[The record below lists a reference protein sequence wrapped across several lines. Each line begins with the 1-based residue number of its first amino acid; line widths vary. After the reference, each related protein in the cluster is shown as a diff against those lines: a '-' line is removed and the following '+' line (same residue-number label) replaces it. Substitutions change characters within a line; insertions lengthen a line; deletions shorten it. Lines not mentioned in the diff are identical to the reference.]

1 MVIYPFRIFVSG
13 EALSDESLDSAIL
26 RTVLYADVFDFAL
39 TVSELHR
46 FLMYHTT
53 VPLAEIE
60 RALGSS
66 PVMQDEL
73 TRSGDLV
80 ALKTRDALFGVR
92 HEREAVAGE
101 LWPLARRYAAALAVL
116 PFVRMVALTG
126 ALAMRNPVSTQDD
139 LDYLIVTR
147 PGRVWLARLATVVL
161 VRAVRLTGTEI
172 CPNFVL
178 AEDSLAQHR
187 RDVYIAHEVAQAVPF
202 FGGAL
207 YDRLRAENRWTAL
220 HLPNAEGT
228 PHRGEIRGL
237 GRAGAG
243 IKRALEWVLGGKL
256 GDRIEAWEKARKV
269 RRFES
274 MPRPSDSAAR
284 VDDSQ
289 VKGHF
294 NDHGGSVLAQY
305 RRRLTAY
312 GLTEQII
319 TELAAD

>member
-1 MVIYPFRIFVSG
+1 MS
-13 EALSDESLDSAIL
+13 EELLDSAIL

-46 FLMYHTT
+46 FLMHYGA
-53 VPLAEIE
+53 VPLVEIE
-60 RALGSS
+60 RALDGS
-66 PVMQDEL
+66 PALADAL
-73 TRSGDLV
+73 ARSGDLV
-80 ALKTRDALFGVR
+80 ALKTREALFGLR
-92 HEREAVAGE
+92 REREAVAAR
-101 LWPLARRYAAALAVL
+101 LWPLARRYAAALAIL

-126 ALAMRNPVSTQDD
+126 ALAMRNPVSTDDD

-147 PGRVWLARLATVVL
+147 PGRVWLARLASVML

-178 AEDSLAQHR
+178 AEDALAQNR

-202 FGGAL
+202 FGAAL
-207 YDRLRAENRWTAL
+207 YDRLRAENRWADS
-220 HLPNAEGT
+220 HLPNAAGA
-228 PHRGEIRGL
+228 PHPGEVRGL
-237 GRAGAG
+237 GRAGVS
-243 IKRALEWVLGGKL
+243 IKRALEWALGGRL

-269 RRFES
+269 RRFEA
-274 MPRPSDSAAR
+274 MRQAESAAR

-294 NDHGGSVLAQY
+294 NDHGGNVLAQY

-312 GLTEQII
+312 GLTERTD

>member
-1 MVIYPFRIFVSG
+1 
-13 EALSDESLDSAIL
+13 LSDETLDSAIL

-46 FLMYHTT
+46 FLMHHAA
-53 VPLAEIE
+53 VPLTEIE
-60 RALGSS
+60 HALDTS
-66 PVMQDEL
+66 PALDAAL
-73 TRSGDLV
+73 IRSGDLV
-80 ALKTRDALFGVR
+80 ALQTRDSLFAVR
-92 HEREAVAGE
+92 HERETIAAQ
-101 LWPLARRYAAALAVL
+101 LWPLARRYAAALAIL

-126 ALAMRNPVSTQDD
+126 ALAMRNPVSTDDD

-161 VRAVRLTGTEI
+161 VRAVRLTGTVI

-178 AEDSLAQHR
+178 AEDALAQNR

-207 YDRLRAENRWTAL
+207 YDRLRAENRWADA
-220 HLPNAEGT
+220 HLPNAEGA
-228 PHRGEIRGL
+228 PHPGEIRGL
-237 GRAGAG
+237 GRAGSG
-243 IKRALEWVLGGKL
+243 VKRALEWMLGGKV
-256 GDRIEAWEKARKV
+256 GDRIEAWEKARKM

-274 MPRPSDSAAR
+274 MRQAESAAR

-312 GLTEQII
+312 GLTERID

>member
-1 MVIYPFRIFVSG
+1 M
-13 EALSDESLDSAIL
+13 SDELLDSAIL

-46 FLMYHTT
+46 FLMHYRA
-53 VPLAEIE
+53 VPLAEVE
-60 RALGSS
+60 RALDLS
-66 PVMQDEL
+66 PEL
-73 TRSGDLV
+73 QTVLARSGDLV
-80 ALKTRDALFGVR
+80 ALKTREALFGVR
-92 HEREAVAGE
+92 REREAMAAR
-101 LWPLARRYAAALAVL
+101 LWPLAQRYAAALAAL

-126 ALAMRNPVSTQDD
+126 ALAMRNPVSTDDD

-147 PGRVWLARLATVVL
+147 PGRVWLARLASVML

-178 AEDSLAQHR
+178 AEDALAQTR
-187 RDVYIAHEVAQAVPF
+187 RDVYIAHEVVQAVPF

-207 YDRLRAENRWTAL
+207 YERLRAENGWTDS
-220 HLPNAEGT
+220 HLPNAIGS
-228 PHRGEIRGL
+228 PHPGEVRESGW
-237 GRAGAG
+237 AGAPV
-243 IKRALEWVLGGKL
+243 KRLLEWALGGGL

-269 RRFES
+269 RRFEA
-274 MPRPSDSAAR
+274 MRQAESAAR

-294 NDHGGSVLAQY
+294 NDHGGNVLAQY
-305 RRRLTAY
+305 QRRLTAY
-312 GLTEQII
+312 GLSERID

>member
-1 MVIYPFRIFVSG
+1 M
-13 EALSDESLDSAIL
+13 SDELLDSAIL

-46 FLMYHTT
+46 FLMHYRA
-53 VPLAEIE
+53 VPLAEVE
-60 RALGSS
+60 RALDLS
-66 PVMQDEL
+66 PEL
-73 TRSGDLV
+73 QTVLARSGDLV
-80 ALKTRDALFGVR
+80 ALKTREALFGVR
-92 HEREAVAGE
+92 REREAMAAR
-101 LWPLARRYAAALAVL
+101 LWPLAQRYAAALAAL

-126 ALAMRNPVSTQDD
+126 ALAMRNPVSTDDD

-147 PGRVWLARLATVVL
+147 PGRVWLARLASVML

-178 AEDSLAQHR
+178 AEDALAQTR
-187 RDVYIAHEVAQAVPF
+187 RDVYIAHEVVQAVPF

-207 YDRLRAENRWTAL
+207 YERLRAENGWTDS
-220 HLPNAEGT
+220 HLPNAIGS
-228 PHRGEIRGL
+228 PHPGEVRESGW
-237 GRAGAG
+237 AGAPV
-243 IKRALEWVLGGKL
+243 KRLLEWALGGRL

-269 RRFES
+269 RRFEA
-274 MPRPSDSAAR
+274 MRQAESAAR

-294 NDHGGSVLAQY
+294 NDHGGNVLAQY
-305 RRRLTAY
+305 QRRLTAY
-312 GLTEQII
+312 GLSERID

>member
-1 MVIYPFRIFVSG
+1 M
-13 EALSDESLDSAIL
+13 SDQSLDSAIL

-46 FLMYHTT
+46 FLMHHSA
-53 VPLAEIE
+53 VPLAEIQ
-60 RALGSS
+60 RSLDGSPAL
-66 PVMQDEL
+66 DDAL
-73 TRSGDLV
+73 ARSGDLV
-80 ALKTRDALFGVR
+80 ALKAREALFGVR
-92 HEREAVAGE
+92 REREAVATR
-101 LWPLARRYAAALAVL
+101 LWPMARRYAAALAVL

-126 ALAMRNPVSTQDD
+126 ALAMRNPASTDDD

-147 PGRVWLARLATVVL
+147 PGRVWLARLATVIL
-161 VRAVRLTGTEI
+161 VRAVKLTGTAL

-178 AEDSLAQHR
+178 AEDALAQNR

-207 YDRLRAENRWTAL
+207 YDRLRAENRWVNS
-220 HLPNAEGT
+220 HLPNAAGA
-228 PHRGEIRGL
+228 PHPGEIRGL
-237 GRAGAG
+237 SRATAG
-243 IKRALEWVLGGKL
+243 VKRALEWALDGTL

-269 RRFES
+269 RRFEA
-274 MPRPSDSAAR
+274 MQRAESAAR

-294 NDHGGSVLAQY
+294 NDHGASVLAQY
-305 RRRLTAY
+305 RRRLSAY
-312 GLTEQII
+312 GLTERID